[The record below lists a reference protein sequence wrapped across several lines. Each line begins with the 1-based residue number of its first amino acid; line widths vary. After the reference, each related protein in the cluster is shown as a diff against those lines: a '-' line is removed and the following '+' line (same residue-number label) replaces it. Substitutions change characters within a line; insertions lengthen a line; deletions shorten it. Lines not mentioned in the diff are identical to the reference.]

1 MRFEDDGEGRWLVL
15 QRINSR
21 SIRGLDRQYL
31 RPLCTLLA
39 LATKDQASLLQ
50 LQLQQHE
57 GMPWWPVHSA
67 AQRSSDL
74 PFRQGAL
81 LRSSDLS
88 PRVLSSWLDQVEK
101 LGPLPAVVAAGLS
114 SPIALEATVLALTTV
129 AEGLHRRLRP
139 NTFRFSEEAGAA
151 IRDAAVA
158 AAEQVEADAGEVVKG
173 FLNYVHE
180 VGYGKRLLDLAEMV
194 RPFMPEVTGRSNRWK
209 AAVYGA
215 RNDFA
220 HRARQGWFEDSDYD
234 KYVTVALSL
243 QWLLRGLL
251 LSEAGIPINVLALS
265 LDPPINFDRSGC
277 LGHGDAL

>member
-1 MRFEDDGEGRWLVL
+1 M
-15 QRINSR
+15 
-21 SIRGLDRQYL
+21 
-31 RPLCTLLA
+31 
-39 LATKDQASLLQ
+39 
-50 LQLQQHE
+50 
-57 GMPWWPVHSA
+57 
-67 AQRSSDL
+67 
-74 PFRQGAL
+74 
-81 LRSSDLS
+81 
-88 PRVLSSWLDQVEK
+88 
-101 LGPLPAVVAAGLS
+101 
-114 SPIALEATVLALTTV
+114 
-129 AEGLHRRLRP
+129 
-139 NTFRFSEEAGAA
+139 
-151 IRDAAVA
+151 A

-251 LSEAGIPINVLALS
+251 LQILKRWV
-265 LDPPINFDRSGC
+265 DRC
-277 LGHGDAL
+277 LVGVSP